1 MRFVSRSLLLTA
13 AVLVGACQMNST
25 ATGTGPVLTTLTPPQ
40 NLTYELDP
48 SGTSGS
54 PVGVLLAWDNDTSS
68 NLAAFNVYSRPSTTA
83 NFGLRAQTTS
93 NTFHDNGVPDLEYYV
108 TALDVNGGES
118 APSNTITIDE
128 RLVLPAPTTLSSIAL
143 DSAIH
148 LDWADNAFL
157 AFPARFKWYRVYS
170 TGFNAAG
177 AVCDTSWVLEGTTVS
192 HEFLSAQLTNGV
204 ARCYG
209 VSAISV
215 EGYESL
221 WSPLVEDTPRPDA
234 RNVLVWSDAAN
245 AALAGFRFW
254 NDANNNGYPDPGELG
269 LVEASTRTDID
280 FLVHLQTTDS
290 TLWIEPVFAGDSL
303 QLYQGTPIADLTS
316 IHTAPA
322 SGYARTLLQAQ
333 PGYGYVF
340 ERVVNGQVFYAGL
353 RVSAVSRQYVIF
365 DWSVQTA
372 AGNPDLQIVR
382 PPTPAGSVVR
392 RVTSVRRI
400 AGATG
405 VR

>member
-1 MRFVSRSLLLTA
+1 MRFRSRSLLLTA

-25 ATGTGPVLTTLTPPQ
+25 GTGPVLTTLTPPA

-68 NLAAFNVYSRPSTTA
+68 SLQAFNIYSRPNTTS
-83 NFGLRAQTTS
+83 NFGLRGTTTS

-118 APSNTITIDE
+118 APSNTVTIDE

-157 AFPARFKWYRVYS
+157 AAPTRFKWYRVYS
-170 TGFNAAG
+170 TGYNTAG

-192 HEFLSAQLTNGV
+192 HDFLSAQLTNGV
-204 ARCYG
+204 PRCYG

-245 AALAGFRFW
+245 ASLAGFRFW

-269 LVEASTRTDID
+269 LVESSTLTTID
-280 FLVHLQTTDS
+280 FLVHLQTSDS
-290 TLWIEPVFAGDSL
+290 TLWLQPVFTGDSL
-303 QLYQGTPIADLTS
+303 QLYQSTPIADLTS

-322 SGYARTLLQAQ
+322 SGYARALLQAQ

-353 RVSAVSRQYVIF
+353 RVTAVSRQYVIF

-372 AGNPDLQIVR
+372 AGNPDLMIMR
-382 PPTPAGSVVR
+382 PPTPSGTVVP
-392 RVTSVRRI
+392 RVRSVRRI

-405 VR
+405 VK